1 MVHQFFFY
9 TTILNFPG
17 VVREPNLWTFEPN
30 IWWISDT
37 QSAVSEL
44 TKSTCLFTLT
54 TSPEII
60 ITTIN
65 YWFSALVNL
74 WLVLSSCLFTLFNL
88 SGTEL
93 IINTTVKI
101 WQWDETS
108 TFDIVVNKRKWL
120 SNELSTSWL
129 IMEKLYKWVFIIV
142 LLALFTIDQPP
153 PQALRFSH
161 GRGERETSDWWWTA
175 EGPWEGYRRQA
186 KRLLDLV
193 LFSWQKVVFLARPN
207 FWSF

>member
-1 MVHQFFFY
+1 MTFPSFPGLLPSVFPSALGVGRVCLLRNTVWMCYSNSLQVFFPPILQSQLYYSLLIMLWFIKKQRNNGSRSFFY

-93 IINTTVKI
+93 IINTTVKR

-129 IMEKLYKWVFIIV
+129 IMEKL
-142 LLALFTIDQPP
+142 
-153 PQALRFSH
+153 
-161 GRGERETSDWWWTA
+161 
-175 EGPWEGYRRQA
+175 
-186 KRLLDLV
+186 
-193 LFSWQKVVFLARPN
+193 
-207 FWSF
+207 

>member
-1 MVHQFFFY
+1 MVHKVFFY

-17 VVREPNLWTFEPN
+17 VVMEPNLWTFEPN

-93 IINTTVKI
+93 IINTTVKR

-108 TFDIVVNKRKWL
+108 TFDIVVNKR
-120 SNELSTSWL
+120 
-129 IMEKLYKWVFIIV
+129 KWVFIIV

-186 KRLLDLV
+186 KRLPDLV
-193 LFSWQKVVFLARPN
+193 RFSWQKVVFLARPN